1 MPIVAGQL
9 QKQHVYQR
17 EAPLPAIQAEFAE
30 IEALLNRVDA
40 RRKRMRRIG
49 LIAILA
55 GIACLIAGVVAG
67 NAALAAV
74 GVLLFIAGIVV
85 LIASFIVGGKL
96 VNNRRK
102 LPVVKELLSTVAEDA
117 GARAPFSVRL
127 TFWSKPKLVSEQS
140 WTTRK
145 HGKELFLE
153 LPWIFVQ
160 GPLLDGCTV
169 THEITEMMRKR
180 TYTNPRGKRKVKTR
194 SRYLVRLRFA
204 YPSDRYG
211 DARQAQQALHENV
224 RLPQSA
230 VIRDVRVTEKAISMK
245 AVAGFHDEIGR
256 TARVLSLGAYRL
268 LNLNRRIAAGRTGG
282 AQ

>member
-1 MPIVAGQL
+1 MPIDAGQL
-9 QKQHVYQR
+9 QRQHVYERQ
-17 EAPLPAIQAEFAE
+17 APLPAIQAEFAE
-30 IEALLNRVDA
+30 IEALLNGVDA
-40 RRKRMRRIG
+40 RRKTLRRIG
-49 LIAILA
+49 LIALLA
-55 GIACLIAGVVAG
+55 GMACLIAGGVTG
-67 NAALAAV
+67 NAAAV
-74 GVLLFIAGIVV
+74 IGVVLFIAGLVV
-85 LIASFIVGGKL
+85 LIAGFIVGGKL

-102 LPVVKELLSTVAEDA
+102 LPVLKELLSTVADDA

-204 YPSDRYG
+204 YPSEIYG
-211 DARQAQQALHENV
+211 DARQAQHALHENV
-224 RLPQSA
+224 SLPRSA

-245 AVAGFHDEIGR
+245 AVAGLHDEIGR
-256 TARVLSLGAYRL
+256 TARILSLGAYRL
-268 LNLNRRIAAGRTGG
+268 LNLNRRIAAGRSGG